1 MANILQSEVMTQF
14 IYPFLLIFFLVFAI
28 LEKTK
33 MFGSDNKKQIH
44 ALVSLVI
51 SLIFVSAVFPKII
64 VSNLMLFLVI
74 GLVIIFVG
82 LLMWGFLSGKE
93 ANDQLIGSKTLKWFG
108 GFLIA
113 AIVIAVIWASGIGGG
128 FQKIFDFAFN
138 SSGSEKFWTNFLIIA
153 FIIGAIIAVLAK
165 GKGK

>member
-33 MFGSDNKKQIH
+33 MLGGDKKQIH
-44 ALVSLVI
+44 AFISLVI

-64 VSNLMLFLVI
+64 VSNLMLFLVL

-82 LLMWGFLSGKE
+82 LLMWGFISGRE
-93 ANDQLIGSKTLKWFG
+93 ANDQLIGAKTLKWFG
-108 GFLIA
+108 AFLIL
-113 AIVIAVIWASGIGGG
+113 AIIIAVIWASGIGGG

-138 SSGSEKFWTNFLIIA
+138 SPDSSKFWTNFLIIA
-153 FIIGAIIAVLAK
+153 FVIGAIVAVLVK
-165 GKGK
+165 GKSK